1 MQLRS
6 KWHKCSP
13 GQHVTNAV
21 KDNMIQKNSYGLQE
35 TKTVQDKKV
44 IHRKHIKKDVNV
56 YLNKENVDFEY
67 I

>member
-1 MQLRS
+1 MSQMQLRTTWY
-6 KWHKCSP
+6 K
-13 GQHVTNAV
+13 
-21 KDNMIQKNSYGLQE
+21 KNSYGLQE